1 LGELEFGFFEVMGG
15 YPRGATEE
23 GGHLVLL
30 FVCLR
35 EFLMFWGTLLWCD
48 WNDLRG
54 GEGFTKVKDEGLLLE
69 QP

>member
-1 LGELEFGFFEVMGG
+1 VG
-15 YPRGATEE
+15 PRGGTEE

-54 GEGFTKVKDEGLLLE
+54 GEGFTKVKGEGLLLE